1 MPHFRILRS
10 CLGPAL
16 VGALVVLAA
25 PGASAQADSA
35 AFPVEASRFLET
47 EWPAM
52 NAAIAAKD
60 RSYFEGAMARTVE
73 LAERWGFKT
82 RANAA
87 LAPYEACTQAVSD
100 LVVVGLCRLTPQA
113 SECTPN
119 LSSGFDRQ
127 RAECRALA
135 GR

>member
-1 MPHFRILRS
+1 MSDFRILRS
-10 CLGPAL
+10 CLGPVL

-25 PGASAQADSA
+25 PCASAQADS

-52 NAAIAAKD
+52 NAAVAAKD
-60 RSYFEGAMARTVE
+60 RSYFEGAMARTVD

-82 RANAA
+82 RANEA
-87 LAPYEACTQAVSD
+87 LASYSACTDAVSD
-100 LVVVGLCRLTPQA
+100 LVVVGLCGLTPSA

-119 LSSGFDRQ
+119 LRSGFDHN
-127 RAECRALA
+127 RAACRALA

>member
-1 MPHFRILRS
+1 MPAFRTFRL

-16 VGALVVLAA
+16 AGALMALAV
-25 PGASAQADSA
+25 PPASAQANPA
-35 AFPVEASRFLET
+35 NFPVEASRFLEA

-52 NAAIAAKD
+52 NAAVAAKD
-60 RSYFEGAMARTVE
+60 RSYFEGALARTVE

-82 RANAA
+82 RANPA
-87 LAPYEACTQAVSD
+87 LAPYESCTRAVSD
-100 LVVVGLCRLTPQA
+100 LVVVGLCKFTPQA

-119 LSSGFDRQ
+119 LNSGFDRQ